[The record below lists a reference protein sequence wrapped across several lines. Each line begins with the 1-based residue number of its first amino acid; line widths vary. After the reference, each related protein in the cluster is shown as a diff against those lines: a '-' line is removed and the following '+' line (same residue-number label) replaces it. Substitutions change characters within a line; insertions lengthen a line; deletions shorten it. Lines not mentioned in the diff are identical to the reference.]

1 MQVLHSYT
9 NGNTKVV
16 LFEDGSKERTYDGV
30 ALPVHPESIDIK
42 ITNYCDAGCS
52 FCHEKSTVA
61 GQHGDLDKLAEV
73 LASLPAGV
81 EIALGGG
88 NPLSH
93 PDLMPFLKK
102 AQAQGLVVN
111 ITINQKHLRPFK
123 ELILSIIAEGL
134 VKGVGI
140 SYTSAGFLPD
150 IVPILL
156 ATDNVVFH
164 LIMGINKVNDVKVL
178 HSFCQTLDRTCKIL
192 LLGYKNFGFG
202 INYYLKNKK
211 IEDNKYSWYTQLA
224 GYFKQESL
232 VLSFDN
238 LAIQQLKL
246 RRYFTDEAWGN
257 FYMGDDFVFT
267 MYIDAIEQHLAP
279 TSTSTNRTSFKNN
292 TLLEYFQSNR
302 KES

>member
-73 LASLPAGV
+73 LTSLPAGV

-93 PDLMPFLKK
+93 PDLIPFLKK

-123 ELILSIIAEGL
+123 ELILSIIADGL

-140 SYTSAGFLPD
+140 SYASAGFLPD
-150 IVPILL
+150 IAPILL
-156 ATDNVVFH
+156 ATNNVVFH
-164 LIMGINKVNDVKVL
+164 LIMGINKLDDINELMNLCQEHNRVCKV
-178 HSFCQTLDRTCKIL
+178 L

-211 IEDNKYSWYTQLA
+211 IESNKYSWYTQLA
-224 GYFKQESL
+224 NKFKESNL

-246 RRYFTDEAWGN
+246 RRYFTDEAWDN

-267 MYIDAIEQHLAP
+267 MYIDGVEQHFAP
-279 TSTSTNRTSFKNN
+279 TSTSTNRVSFKDH
-292 TLLEYFQSNR
+292 TLLEYFQKFR
-302 KES
+302 KSL